1 MDIESDRLPRKRSHE
16 GQALEVKMSKK
27 RWKQPNETLWRFVLG
42 GGFFLMSGGQNFAIL
57 LISAAIMLTALWK
70 LRGVDLEE
78 ECNSGIHFID
88 D

>member
-1 MDIESDRLPRKRSHE
+1 
-16 GQALEVKMSKK
+16 MSKK
-27 RWKQPNETLWRFVLG
+27 RWKQPNENLWRFALG

-57 LISAAIMLTALWK
+57 LISVAIMLLALWK

>member
-1 MDIESDRLPRKRSHE
+1 
-16 GQALEVKMSKK
+16 
-27 RWKQPNETLWRFVLG
+27 
-42 GGFFLMSGGQNFAIL
+42 MSGGQNFAIL

-70 LRGVDLEE
+70 LKDVDLEE